1 MEPTVLIAENN
12 EKVALELIQVIKV
25 SIDNAQ
31 DKDNVVIGLSG
42 GSLPKFL
49 VAAMKTDLGKV
60 IDWTKV
66 TFIFCDERMV
76 AFDDPESTY
85 GLYKE
90 LFKNNFP
97 SITEEQFLRVDV
109 DLDVETAAKDYEH
122 RLKKLMGEKPIADL
136 LLLGMGPDGHTCSL
150 FPGHELLEEEEKVV
164 ASIKDSPKPPPE
176 RVTLTYP
183 VLNAAKVVAFVS
195 TGEGKKEMIKNI
207 LKDKNE
213 SFPATRV
220 KAEKV
225 IWIIDR
231 PAAAM
236 L

>member
-150 FPGHELLEEEEKVV
+150 FPGHELLEEAEKVV